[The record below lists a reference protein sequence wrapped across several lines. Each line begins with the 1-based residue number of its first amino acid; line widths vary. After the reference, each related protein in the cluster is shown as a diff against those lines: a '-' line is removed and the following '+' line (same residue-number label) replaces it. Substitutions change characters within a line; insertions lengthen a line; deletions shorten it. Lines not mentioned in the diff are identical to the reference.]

1 MRISPTSK
9 KKVLQNAVLLAI
21 LVYFLFLL
29 FSQQPTLDR
38 NLAEYEEIRYK
49 TEQMKEENK
58 ALEDELSMA
67 DSDEY
72 LERKAREVTG
82 YVRPDEIVFV
92 EKT

>member
-1 MRISPTSK
+1 MRISPASK

-29 FSQQPTLDR
+29 FSQQPTLER
-38 NLAEYEEIRYK
+38 NLKEYEEITYK
-49 TEQMKEENK
+49 TEQLKVANK
-58 ALEDELSMA
+58 NLEDELSEA
-67 DSDEY
+67 GTDEY
-72 LERKAREVTG
+72 LERKVREITG